1 MRTCLFLIISAALCF
16 NSFAKEIR
24 RGSSMQVR
32 ANSVWFQDETNLT
45 HWQQL
50 KKSGDTSALTSFQ
63 EQVLSQRD
71 AWQFVNPRTVEYLAT
86 NLQKSRSKLK

>member
-1 MRTCLFLIISAALCF
+1 
-16 NSFAKEIR
+16 
-24 RGSSMQVR
+24 MQVR

-71 AWQFVNPRTVEYLAT
+71 AWQFVNPRHRKGPSLRTCKKAG
-86 NLQKSRSKLK
+86 QS

>member
-1 MRTCLFLIISAALCF
+1 
-16 NSFAKEIR
+16 
-24 RGSSMQVR
+24 MQVR

-71 AWQFVNPRTVEYLAT
+71 AWQFVNPRTVRVLRYELAKKQVKVEMT
-86 NLQKSRSKLK
+86 SPGRMLGSTWWLDAEALTPR